1 MSRVDDVL
9 ASALSRALSASSPQ
23 GALKILDDAR
33 AGEASLD
40 AAAVFHN
47 ARANVLVAL
56 GKFDDAVAA
65 ADRAVDLEPG
75 IPDLA
80 TNLGAALL
88 HRFRKSGDR
97 ADLERARR
105 ALQAAVDL
113 GPRTSEVRATLAV
126 VFEQLGEPARALAVC
141 DENLQQFPG
150 DAATSFN
157 RVAALKAL
165 GRIDEAKQALTVLA
179 ATFAPARE
187 ALARWR

>member
-65 ADRAVDLEPG
+65 ADRAVEFAEGDE
-75 IPDLA
+75 DV
-80 TNLGAALL
+80 GA
-88 HRFRKSGDR
+88 G
-97 ADLERARR
+97 
-105 ALQAAVDL
+105 
-113 GPRTSEVRATLAV
+113 V
-126 VFEQLGEPARALAVC
+126 VKDGGGVE
-141 DENLQQFPG
+141 
-150 DAATSFN
+150 
-157 RVAALKAL
+157 
-165 GRIDEAKQALTVLA
+165 
-179 ATFAPARE
+179 
-187 ALARWR
+187 